1 MFVML
6 YNNFV
11 NPTHLIY
18 CYQRGF
24 FFFEDLAL
32 NQICLYS
39 AFIYLFMCL
48 FILGR
53 RKVKMLRCCINDR
66 LQNSRFPF
74 FSKLFSLSAD
84 WWRKI
89 LMQSKRASS
98 FVFET
103 WLPYD

>member
-1 MFVML
+1 M
-6 YNNFV
+6 
-11 NPTHLIY
+11 
-18 CYQRGF
+18 
-24 FFFEDLAL
+24 
-32 NQICLYS
+32 
-39 AFIYLFMCL
+39 
-48 FILGR
+48 
-53 RKVKMLRCCINDR
+53 KMLRCWINDK

-74 FSKLFSLSAD
+74 VLKLFSLSGD